1 MNIATP
7 TTVAWVGG
15 PPGRVRLLDQT
26 RLPLE
31 THHIEVD
38 TVQGMVDAIRRL
50 AVRGAPAIGVAA
62 AWGVLLGLQHGLQ
75 YGVERAGVERAGVE
89 RDGVE
94 RDGARLAELLRTT
107 CADLAAARPTA
118 INLFWA
124 LERMQNHGLARLA
137 AGADGRQLFDAL
149 LQEAQTIHDEDV
161 RQCRRMGELGE
172 PFVPDGAAILTHC
185 NAGALATGG
194 MGTALA
200 PIYVAKERG
209 KNVAVYADETRPLL
223 QGARLTA
230 WELQQAGVAVTLITD
245 GMAARV
251 MSEGLVRAVFVG
263 SDRVAANG
271 DVCNKIGTLGVA
283 VLARHFGL
291 PFYVVAPTSTFDP
304 RVPNGARIPIEERP
318 AEEVSEGFGRRTA
331 PRGVAVY
338 NPAFDVTPA
347 ELVTAIITEV
357 GVLER
362 PDRVGVDRL
371 LRERGHLALPVA

>member
-75 YGVERAGVERAGVE
+75 YGVERAGVERA
-89 RDGVE
+89 
-94 RDGARLAELLRTT
+94 GARLAELLRTT